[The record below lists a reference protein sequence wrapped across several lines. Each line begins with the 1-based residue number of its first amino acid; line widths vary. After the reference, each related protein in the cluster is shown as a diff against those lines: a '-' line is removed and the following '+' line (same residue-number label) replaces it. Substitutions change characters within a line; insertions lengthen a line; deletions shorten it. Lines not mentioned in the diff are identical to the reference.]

1 MPTISRSALVMH
13 SAEEMYT
20 LINDVLSY
28 PKFLPDCSDSKII
41 SVDDHKMMASL
52 LVVKGG
58 IKKWFTTE
66 NTLIANEKIIMKLKD
81 GPFKKLE
88 GCWTLSPLSKDA
100 CKIGLVLDY
109 EFSNKIFGLAFGKA
123 FNHLA
128 NNMVQAF
135 TQRANEVYRKNV

>member
-13 SAEEMYT
+13 STEEMYT

-28 PKFLPDCSDSKII
+28 PKFLPNCCDSKII
-41 SVDDHKMMASL
+41 SQDDNKMIASL
-52 LVVKGG
+52 LVAKGG

-66 NTLIANEKIIMKLKD
+66 NTLLANETVLMKLRD

-88 GCWTLSPLSKDA
+88 GCWTLAALSEDA
-100 CKIGLVLDY
+100 CKISLSLDY
-109 EFSNKIFGLAFGKA
+109 EFSNKVLALAFGKI
-123 FNHLA
+123 FNNLA

-135 TQRANEVYRKNV
+135 IQQANKVYGKNV